1 MGLSLQPTSRSRAAV
16 ARRAHNPKVGS
27 SILPFATSGCF
38 FLKQPFLFYLSRRTH
53 IRQQTDGSSIL
64 PFATTKKDQLRS
76 FFFLELADNSREK
89 KSPNETTNTV
99 SFTRAF

>member
-38 FLKQPFLFYLSRRTH
+38 LLKQPFLFYLCCRAH
-53 IRQQTDGSSIL
+53 IRQQADGSSNHL
-64 PFATTKKDQLRS
+64 SQLLKKTSKRS
-76 FFFLELADNSREK
+76 FFIYWGETDNYPEISKRKVRK
-89 KSPNETTNTV
+89 KQPV
-99 SFTRAF
+99 